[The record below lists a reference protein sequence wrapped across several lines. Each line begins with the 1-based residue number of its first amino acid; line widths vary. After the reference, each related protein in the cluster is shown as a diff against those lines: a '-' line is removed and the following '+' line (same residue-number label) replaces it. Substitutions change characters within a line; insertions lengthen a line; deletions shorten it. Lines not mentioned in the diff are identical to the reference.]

1 MTMFKALFI
10 TDSAVY
16 GSTLKNML
24 REQIEVSTLN
34 FNTAREFD
42 QYDMII
48 VDHKDNHDECHREV
62 SRVYAGCG
70 FKDIPIIV
78 ASTKARS
85 EDVQRLKSAGASG
98 MLFKPFDLKTIYPY
112 LLNTLKPV
120 GIKTQ
125 IDVNL
130 LNSFIEGTINVIETT
145 TKNDVTRTDLFLKKN
160 YNMFGEV
167 SGVMAIGG
175 QLMGTVAIS
184 FPPDLAGELV
194 AKMAG
199 SEASD
204 LTTEETHEG
213 VREIINMISG
223 NAKRLLSETG
233 YSFNIAQPDLV
244 IGHGHPIPHK
254 KGAPFYVALF
264 ETLGKSFAIQLCV
277 VLTGDSKS
285 PETEPEQKNMLV
297 K

>member
-24 REQIEVSTLN
+24 KQHIEVSTRN
-34 FNTAREFD
+34 FNSAREFE
-42 QYDMII
+42 QYDLII
-48 VDHKDNHDECHREV
+48 VDHKDNHDESHSEV

-70 FKDIPIIV
+70 FNDIPIIV
-78 ASTKARS
+78 ASTRAQS
-85 EDVQRLKSAGASG
+85 EDVRRMKKAGASG
-98 MLFKPFDLKTIYPY
+98 ILFKPFDLKTVYPY
-112 LLNTLKPV
+112 LINALKPV
-120 GIKTQ
+120 GIRTQ

-145 TKNDVTRTDLFLKKN
+145 TKSDVTRTDLFLKKN

-167 SGVMAIGG
+167 TGLMAIGG
-175 QLMGTVAIS
+175 QLNGTVAIS

-194 AKMAG
+194 ARMAAC
-199 SEASD
+199 EASD
-204 LTTEETHEG
+204 QTTEEIHEG

-233 YSFNIAQPDLV
+233 YSFNIAQPDLI
-244 IGHGHPIPHK
+244 IGHGHPIPHE
-254 KGAPFYVALF
+254 KGAPFYIALF
-264 ETLGKSFAIQLCV
+264 ETLGKPFAIQLCV
-277 VLTGDSKS
+277 VLIGNNSCS
-285 PETEPEQKNMLV
+285 ETEIKQENTLV
-297 K
+297 E